1 MTSVALICAILAY
14 HPSPFVVL
22 DEVDAA
28 LDESNSVRFAN
39 IVEQLSAST
48 QFIVI
53 THNRASMSKG
63 EVLYGVTMGTDGVS
77 QLLSV
82 KLEDAEKMVKK

>member
-1 MTSVALICAILAY
+1 M
-14 HPSPFVVL
+14 VL

-28 LDESNSVRFAN
+28 LDESNSIRFAD
-39 IVEQLSAST
+39 IVEQLSAQT

-53 THNRASMSKG
+53 THNRASMAKG
-63 EVLYGVTMGTDGVS
+63 EVLYGVSMGADGVS

-82 KLEDAEKMVKK
+82 KFEDAEKMVKK